1 MEPKAPLSVA
11 DESVPETAGASLVA
25 QSRSGAVTE
34 QSVAS
39 LVDCVYRHP
48 RHREIYYQM
57 LQYCVTERTVE
68 EVEEAVEGLP
78 AYRSALQSAS
88 TLIGVMLDAGGLIYT
103 EYDAEGAVIDDARV
117 EEVRRATLEQR
128 ASVAESVLS
137 SADSALADA
146 EYKAQALALD
156 NAIDDALYG
165 LVEKRTLRV
174 TETGAAVVR
183 LLDPVKRVTSYA
195 TSRPERA
202 SLYRKLLEFCLVPR
216 TLEEIKGLLDGDP
229 ALEPTEHSGQQA
241 LHASYFID
249 RMNESGGLQWDG
261 GWVTT
266 SAGRSYLNEAA

>member
-128 ASVAESVLS
+128 ASVAGSVLS

-202 SLYRKLLEFCLVPR
+202 PLYRKLLEFCLVPR

-229 ALEPTEHSGQQA
+229 ALAPTEHSGQQA

-249 RMNESGGLQWDG
+249 RMSESGGLQWDG

>member
-1 MEPKAPLSVA
+1 MEPKAPLSAA
-11 DESVPETAGASLVA
+11 DESLPETAEALLAA
-25 QSRSGAVTE
+25 QRCSGAVTE
-34 QSVAS
+34 QSVAA

-48 RHREIYYQM
+48 RHREIYYQI

-68 EVEEAVEGLP
+68 EVEEAIEGLP

-88 TLIGVMLDAGGLIYT
+88 TLIDVMLDAGGLVYA
-103 EYDAEGAVIDDARV
+103 EYDTEGAVIDDARV
-117 EEVRRATLEQR
+117 EEVRRSIVEQR
-128 ASVAESVLS
+128 ASDAESVLS

-146 EYKAQALALD
+146 GYKAQTLALD
-156 NAIDDALYG
+156 NAIDDALYE
-165 LVEKRTLRV
+165 LVDKRTLRV

-195 TSRPERA
+195 TSRPDREP
-202 SLYRKLLEFCLVPR
+202 LYRKLLEFCLAPR

-229 ALEPTEHSGQQA
+229 ALAPTEHSGQQA

-266 SAGRSYLNEAA
+266 SAGRSYLSEAA

>member
-11 DESVPETAGASLVA
+11 DESVPETAGASLVE

-128 ASVAESVLS
+128 ASVAGSVLS

-202 SLYRKLLEFCLVPR
+202 PLYRKLLEFCLVPR

-229 ALEPTEHSGQQA
+229 ALAPTEHSGRQA

-266 SAGRSYLNEAA
+266 SAGRSCLNEAA

>member
-1 MEPKAPLSVA
+1 M
-11 DESVPETAGASLVA
+11 
-25 QSRSGAVTE
+25 
-34 QSVAS
+34 
-39 LVDCVYRHP
+39 DCVYRHP

-128 ASVAESVLS
+128 ASVAGSVLS

-174 TETGAAVVR
+174 TETGVAVVR

-202 SLYRKLLEFCLVPR
+202 PLYRKLLEFCLVPR

-229 ALEPTEHSGQQA
+229 ALAPTEHSGQQA

>member
-128 ASVAESVLS
+128 ASVAGSVLS

-202 SLYRKLLEFCLVPR
+202 PLYRKLLEFCLVPR

-229 ALEPTEHSGQQA
+229 ALAPTEHSGRQA

-266 SAGRSYLNEAA
+266 SAGRSCLNEAA

>member
-39 LVDCVYRHP
+39 LVDSVYRHP

-128 ASVAESVLS
+128 ASVAGSVLS

-202 SLYRKLLEFCLVPR
+202 PLYRKLLEFCLVPR

-229 ALEPTEHSGQQA
+229 ALAPTEHSGRQA

>member
-128 ASVAESVLS
+128 ASVAGSVLS

-156 NAIDDALYG
+156 NAIDDELYG

-202 SLYRKLLEFCLVPR
+202 PLYRKLLEFCLVPR

-229 ALEPTEHSGQQA
+229 ALAPTEHSGQQA

>member
-34 QSVAS
+34 HSVAS

-128 ASVAESVLS
+128 ASVAGSVLS

-174 TETGAAVVR
+174 TETGVAVVR

-202 SLYRKLLEFCLVPR
+202 PLYRKLLEFCLVPR

-229 ALEPTEHSGQQA
+229 ALAPTEHSGQQA

>member
-128 ASVAESVLS
+128 ASVAGSVLS

-202 SLYRKLLEFCLVPR
+202 PLYRKLLEFCLVPR

-229 ALEPTEHSGQQA
+229 ALAPTEHSGRQA
-241 LHASYFID
+241 LHASYSID

>member
-128 ASVAESVLS
+128 ASVAGSVLS
-137 SADSALADA
+137 SAESALADA

-202 SLYRKLLEFCLVPR
+202 PLYRKLLEFCLVPR

-229 ALEPTEHSGQQA
+229 ALAPTEHSGRQA